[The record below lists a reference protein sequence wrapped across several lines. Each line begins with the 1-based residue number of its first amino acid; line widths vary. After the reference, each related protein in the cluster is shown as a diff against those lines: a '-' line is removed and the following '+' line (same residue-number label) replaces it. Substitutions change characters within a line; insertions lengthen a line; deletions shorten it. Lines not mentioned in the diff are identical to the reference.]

1 MIYPTS
7 DDYLKAPRQRVMLFG
22 MSGLGKTHLSNM
34 LRDQGSWFHYSVDY
48 RIGTRYMGEYI
59 ADNFKRQAMRVPL
72 LRELLMTDSVYIAS
86 NITFDNLA
94 PLSTYLGKPG
104 DPAKGG
110 LPFAEYMKRQD
121 QHRAA
126 EVAATLDTARFMERA
141 EEIYGYPNFVCDTSG
156 SICEVVEPDDPAD
169 PVMRQL
175 ADTLLLVWIKGSDAH
190 TAELVRRFDRAPK
203 PMYYQPHFLHA
214 AWEEYRTTHS
224 VSEETCDPDHF
235 VRWTYARALAHRQP
249 RYAAMARWGVTV
261 TAEDVAQ
268 VSTAG
273 DFDAL
278 IASAI
283 DRTSPQA

>member
-1 MIYPTS
+1 MIYPTGK
-7 DDYLKAPRQRVMLFG
+7 DYLAASAKRVLLYG
-22 MSGLGKTHLSNM
+22 MSGLGKTHLAAM
-34 LRDQGSWFHYSVDY
+34 LRGQGSWFHYSVDY
-48 RIGTRYMGEYI
+48 RIGTRYMNEFI
-59 ADNFKRQAMRVPL
+59 ADNFKREAMRVPL

-86 NITFDNLA
+86 NITFNNLA

-110 LPFAEYMKRQD
+110 VPFAEYMKRQE

-126 EVAATLDTARFMERA
+126 EVAAMLDTARFSDRA
-141 EEIYGYPNFVCDTSG
+141 REIYGYPNFVCDTSG
-156 SICEVVEPDDPAD
+156 SICEVVNPEDPAD

-203 PMYYQPHFLHA
+203 PMYYQPEFLHA
-214 AWEEYRTTHS
+214 MWEEYRATHS

-261 TAEDVAQ
+261 TAEEVAS
-268 VSTAG
+268 VKDAPG
-273 DFDAL
+273 FDGL
-278 IASAI
+278 IARAI
-283 DRTSPQA
+283 DRA